1 MSEMRFF
8 ALGGLAE
15 NGKNMFVIDVNG
27 DLFILDAGIKYPTS
41 ELYGVDEIIPDY
53 KSLLRVKNRIKGIF
67 MTHAHEDHI
76 DALPHV
82 LKDLNVP
89 VYATNFTMEVIK
101 DSLKEANLNIK
112 DYTLNVIN
120 QDSIIKFGNVRV
132 AFFNTTHSIPESVGI
147 AIQTVKGNI
156 IYTSDFTFSQSGN
169 PKYQTDFNKI
179 NKLAEKN
186 VLALLVESVGANEIR
201 SSNVNLELTHKL
213 NSLFSNAPSRIIV
226 SLFSSDLLKI
236 QNVVDLAIRHQKKIA
251 IIGRK
256 AQRIVDIAIN
266 EGYLDIPEDS
276 LINLKFIDDKN
287 KNNDKDIVALVTGK
301 RHEPFYML
309 QRMSRKNDR
318 LIHIDE
324 NDTIAIMTAPVP
336 GTEKMAARTLDILF
350 RTEAQ
355 IEVIEKELLSFS
367 HASGEE
373 IKMMINMLKPKY
385 IIPVIGEYRQQYR
398 VRKLAEEIGYK
409 EEDVFL
415 MDNGDVLT
423 FADEPYVSKGEI
435 NVAEILID
443 GTAFDDNNSYVLRDR
458 ELLADDGALIIVAH
472 VDPRKKVLVGDVQI
486 VSKGF
491 VYVKESEEILNQVK
505 SEFMELSQNHLN
517 GKYIN
522 WNEFRNDARKTISR
536 FIYQQTKRS
545 PITIPVIIS
554 TEMTK

>member
-491 VYVKESEEILNQVK
+491 VYVKESEEILNQIK
-505 SEFMELSQNHLN
+505 SEFIELSQNHLN

>member
-491 VYVKESEEILNQVK
+491 VYVKESEEILNQIK
-505 SEFMELSQNHLN
+505 SEFIELSQNHLN

-536 FIYQQTKRS
+536 FIYQQTKIS
-545 PITIPVIIS
+545 TITITVIIS

>member
-82 LKDLNVP
+82 LKDLNIP

-491 VYVKESEEILNQVK
+491 VYVKESEEILNQIK
-505 SEFMELSQNHLN
+505 SEFIELSQNHLN